1 MGEFAPCPAEALKA
15 AETVCG
21 RPVELTEITDRRGSA
36 VWRATGAVTTVAVKY
51 GYGEGEEN
59 TAREVAVLDQLS
71 GCTVTAGRAAG
82 GTWYVT
88 PWLEGPSTWKVFAP
102 VRDGGEGQG
111 RQDDRNPVLAEAVRL
126 CRAVDDLHAE
136 GWVHGDL
143 QPSHGIHTDTGVK
156 LIDFAW
162 SWHEG
167 TGTPLWPTFHGGIT
181 HLVAPE
187 LAAWIT
193 DGPQPVV
200 PSARSDVYALAG
212 VLWTC
217 ATGRWPLDYT
227 AAGIRPDV
235 GPAKRRA
242 AIATGRIP
250 LDSATPWPEFQ
261 DVLRPVLLSGPEDR
275 LTAAEL
281 GDALAS
287 LP

>member
-1 MGEFAPCPAEALKA
+1 MGEFAPCPAEALRA
-15 AETVCG
+15 AEAVCG

-36 VWRATGAVTTVAVKY
+36 VWRATGAVATMAVKY
-51 GYGEGEEN
+51 GYGEGEGT
-59 TAREVAVLDQLS
+59 TAREAAVLDQLS
-71 GCTVTAGRAAG
+71 GYTVVAGRAAG
-82 GTWYVT
+82 GFWYVT

-102 VRDGGEGQG
+102 VRDG
-111 RQDDRNPVLAEAVRL
+111 RDTQDRRGDRAPVLAGAVEL
-126 CRAVDDLHAE
+126 CRAVAGLHAA

-143 QPSHGIHTDTGVK
+143 QPSHGIHTGTGVG

-167 TGTPLWPTFHGGIT
+167 TGTARWRAFYGGIT

-227 AAGIRPDV
+227 AAGIQPDV
-235 GPAKRRA
+235 GPAERRA
-242 AIATGRIP
+242 AIAVGNIP

-261 DVLRPVLLSGPEDR
+261 DVLRPVLLSGPDDR
-275 LTAAEL
+275 PTAVEL
-281 GDALAS
+281 GNALAS
-287 LP
+287 LT